1 MVEKI
6 RHGSEITSAK
16 LNEIISAVNKM
27 DADNKEVVK
36 LREDLDS
43 RLDAIYNQLEGYS
56 EQVAEHLD
64 TLPEVKNLYA
74 DLLRARDS
82 ADWINLAEDCIDVD
96 AFIADA
102 LANQTEDLT
111 AQRLKII
118 RGTTTQITL
127 NTPAVRDK
135 QILLAFDPERNA
147 GIMYMDIGN
156 KRYPISSS
164 EDTTI
169 TAVVPTF
176 EFSESE
182 GGVYLN
188 TLIGDN
194 VAASSPN
201 LRGPAG
207 EKGES
212 GPKGE
217 RGEQGPQGAQGE
229 QGPQGKQGDR
239 GISSFIEIAYSNYSN
254 GANYSTTYAGH
265 DYIGIKTYTSAQE
278 NSKSSIPFKWIR
290 FKADAWYPSLDGDI
304 LKFSKALPANNSK
317 GLEFSIKDW
326 INKYGSK
333 GDRGP
338 QGPTPIIKFTDG
350 TGQTI
355 EATMVETTEDP
366 ETGNTVTYTYDATGI
381 YGAPGEKGEQGPQGE
396 QGERGATPNI
406 GFQTP
411 DGSRTTLEE
420 ISPANTDYDKL
431 YQINFP
437 IPENGLFPIKADLIT
452 NSSGQTMYQFKLGRQ
467 IGGTPIHTIECPAPV
482 GPKGDP
488 GSAYT
493 IKGQY
498 TKTEDMGDISITEL
512 LPPGNNNDA
521 YIVTTTD
528 DEGVTTNH
536 VYVWLAGQDQW
547 YNIGDTVG
555 TKGDPGEQGR
565 RGSSIRAN
573 KVSLTET
580 DYKGVYALDVSN
592 NLDYLVGDIYLDL
605 NTNNLYEITFVN
617 KGDPNT
623 RLHVI
628 PLMDANNK
636 HVNVK
641 GSQGEQGEQGVQ
653 GKYITS
659 IDRSSV
665 DDKTRLATYST
676 MLYDPKK
683 NESVPGPTFQVQ
695 DGQNGTDG
703 VDGKDGN
710 KVFTGSSAPSEDIG
724 LVGDIHID
732 YIGGYVY
739 QKTELGWGEA
749 LNKNYRFHGRDGS
762 KIFTCENLDPKEL
775 SLAEIED
782 MELIP
787 GDYIL
792 RRPEYI
798 LYRLSGTLADPQ
810 WEELGTLKGDPGPQ
824 GPMGQY
830 TKALKVTVPG
840 NSVELTMA
848 QSTYYVLTSLS
859 LTDITLNLGDIT
871 PETVGEFMCEFE
883 IPTGGTTPSITIPS
897 ECQYANGWTDTD
909 FEPGYKYVLYF
920 LNDLIYVSYRR
931 SQ

>member
-43 RLDAIYNQLEGYS
+43 RLDTIYNQLEGYS

-82 ADWINLAEDCIDVD
+82 ADWINLAEDCTDVD
-96 AFIADA
+96 AFITDA
-102 LANQTEDLT
+102 LANQTEDIT

-135 QILLAFDPERNA
+135 QILLAFDPEQNA

-156 KRYPISSS
+156 QRYPISSS
-164 EDTTI
+164 VDTTI

-188 TLIGDN
+188 TLVGDS
-194 VAASSPN
+194 VTLHSPN

-207 EKGES
+207 EKGEQ
-212 GPKGE
+212 GIKGE

-278 NSKSSIPFKWIR
+278 NSKSSLPFKWIR

-355 EATMVETTEDP
+355 EATMVEITEDP

-381 YGAPGEKGEQGPQGE
+381 YGAKGETGEQGPKGDPGE
-396 QGERGATPNI
+396 IGRTPNI

-411 DGSRTTLEE
+411 DGSRTKLEE
-420 ISPANTDYDKL
+420 LDPANTSYDKL
-431 YQINFP
+431 YLIDYP
-437 IPENGLFPIKADLIT
+437 APEDGLFPIKVDLIT
-452 NSSGQTMYQFKLGRQ
+452 NSSGQQMYQFKLGRRV
-467 IGGTPIHTIECPAPV
+467 GGDAIHTIECSAPV

-498 TKTEDMGDISITEL
+498 TKTEDIEVTDL
-512 LPPGNNNDA
+512 LPPGNDNDA
-521 YIVTTTD
+521 YIITTTD
-528 DEGVTTNH
+528 EDTGVTTNN
-536 VYVWLAGQDQW
+536 VYVWLAGQEKW

-555 TKGDPGEQGR
+555 TKGDQGEQGK
-565 RGSSIRAN
+565 RGLSIRAHATTP
-573 KVSLTET
+573 K
-580 DYKGVYALDVSN
+580 YKGSNVYTLEGSN
-592 NLDYLVGDIYLDL
+592 DLDYSVGDLYLDT
-605 NTNNLYEITFVN
+605 NTKTLYEITFISEEDS
-617 KGDPNT
+617 KTHLD
-623 RLHVI
+623 VI
-628 PLMDANNK
+628 PLKDNN
-636 HVNVK
+636 NNNISIK
-641 GSQGEQGEQGVQ
+641 GDQGIQGEQGVQ

-695 DGQNGTDG
+695 DGQNGIDG

-824 GPMGQY
+824 GPTGQY
-830 TKALKVTVPG
+830 IKALKVTVPG
-840 NSVELTMA
+840 DSVELTMA
-848 QSTYYVLTSLS
+848 QSTYYVLTSMS

-883 IPTGGTTPSITIPS
+883 IPTDGTTPSITIPS

-931 SQ
+931 S